1 MSSPSSPPKQPAAED
16 FNTMQ
21 NLFQTMNV
29 GNNQPSG
36 QMDFF
41 GSQEPKKEAQ
51 PVSSVTNPSAGGS
64 RIYDINQNNFATG
77 VGLGNNA
84 TSGISFAT
92 SSPGSGGF
100 DLSAF
105 AKKQPTPQE
114 SSSPTMEN
122 IYSGQSGKQPS
133 SVSSPLT
140 DMSLNDFM
148 FSKGKQ
154 SEISVSEISGGNSN
168 VNANDFN
175 TMQNLFQ
182 TNSGGNHQ
190 NLLSSSTEQ
199 TTFTSANSFQAPF
212 QQSPNE
218 NDFSTLQQMFQT
230 SNYAPSNI
238 SASNAPQQQ
247 TQQQAPSDPFKKEK
261 TDVFATMG
269 GSKNPSFEFDMS
281 SFGTMQAGS
290 SQNQGGFDFFENK
303 PAQKSSASNENN
315 LI

>member
-1 MSSPSSPPKQPAAED
+1 M
-16 FNTMQ
+16 
-21 NLFQTMNV
+21 
-29 GNNQPSG
+29 
-36 QMDFF
+36 
-41 GSQEPKKEAQ
+41 
-51 PVSSVTNPSAGGS
+51 
-64 RIYDINQNNFATG
+64 
-77 VGLGNNA
+77 GNNA
-84 TSGISFAT
+84 TNGISFAT
-92 SSPGSGGF
+92 SAPGSGGF
-100 DLSAF
+100 DFSAF

-122 IYSGQSGKQPS
+122 LYSGQSGKQPS

-148 FSKGKQ
+148 GSKGKQ

-182 TNSGGNHQ
+182 TSSGGFHQ
-190 NLLSSSTEQ
+190 NILSNSTDQ
-199 TTFTSANSFQAPF
+199 TSFTSANSFQAPF

-230 SNYAPSNI
+230 SNYAPSSI
-238 SASNAPQQQ
+238 SASNPPQQQSQQQ
-247 TQQQAPSDPFKKEK
+247 TQQQAPIDPFKKEK

-269 GSKNPSFEFDMS
+269 GSKNPSFDFDMS

-290 SQNQGGFDFFENK
+290 SQNQGGFDFFESK
-303 PAQKSSASNENN
+303 PAQKSSASNDNS